1 MTPCPQKDIRLS
13 QDVLKR
19 DLGHTWL
26 RSHPHPHP
34 SLFVRL
40 GALAV
45 PAAARVQPAVPCG
58 WGVGKMPSR
67 LPGLLPPPCP
77 SLSLPGGWGLSSW
90 DP

>member
-45 PAAARVQPAVPCG
+45 PAAARV
-58 WGVGKMPSR
+58 
-67 LPGLLPPPCP
+67 
-77 SLSLPGGWGLSSW
+77 
-90 DP
+90 